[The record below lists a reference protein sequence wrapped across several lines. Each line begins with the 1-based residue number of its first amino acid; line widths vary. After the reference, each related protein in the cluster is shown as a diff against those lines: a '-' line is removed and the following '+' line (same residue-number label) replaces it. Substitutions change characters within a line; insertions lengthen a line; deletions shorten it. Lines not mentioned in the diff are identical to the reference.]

1 MPLADWSG
9 RGRKLRRLRSERDKL
24 SAALA
29 AAPPDGRGLDQAA
42 RQYGRLLRDAL
53 ALDPGL
59 AAQLFAEYDDRIP
72 PGAYGLAFGPPD
84 ETWLAGLTATTD
96 QQVLTV
102 VFGLATRLGLERPRQ
117 QAQAALADLLGQRG
131 DAAGLAA
138 QFRQWQGLGVL
149 DAQTLDRALRR
160 HVTRAGLAADTPLW
174 SSYFAQL
181 PEAMLPRVFE
191 VHCFLGRGTDAVA
204 LADSP
209 ARHLAAL
216 DCCAGSPRR
225 ADALAGLE
233 LARRLEDPAAVAR
246 LAGHAA
252 DLLFAARQ
260 YSEALELYRE
270 ADQAARQSECHEL
283 LGQLAEALAA
293 CPADQPDRLARL
305 AGLGQPAVDELVDRQ
320 ELTAALTRAGEL
332 LAELDRAAPVTDAVQ
347 ARRAEL
353 TGLRDAILAT
363 GRARFATLVREA
375 RPADRA
381 AAYAAWSRFEEQGG
395 DLSAAAQRAED
406 AGELYRAHRLYRQ
419 AERFGEA
426 DRVLQ
431 GEQTADG
438 LASRASAREAGGDLI
453 GAARLYEEA
462 GQPAQALERYER
474 AGDLAAAA
482 RCLLGWRGLAALAD
496 PRLAGWLRATG
507 GLEEL
512 IGLGLRAARDPEY
525 SEAAGQELL
534 RLQDEGAIPAALEPE
549 VDSALA
555 ALNIAP
561 RRRFDERAQGWVA
574 QARAEVDRRFAGIW
588 GLDLGTTTCAV
599 AIYDTREKQPVLC
612 PWKGATQFASTLSLD
627 ARGNEL
633 VGLSGEELL
642 ASWLTG
648 HVSAAKRAIG
658 TGRQYRL
665 GERSYRSEDVA
676 ARMIRHARGMVESFL
691 AGRVRERV
699 GELARAELGEVRE
712 EWLRR
717 AEQEHDLRLDRP
729 RAIVTIPAYFTNNQK
744 QGTRDACQVAEAELV
759 RMIHEPTAACV
770 AAARERHLTGRIV
783 VVDLGA
789 GTLDI
794 SFLEADE
801 NAYDVLTV
809 TGDNKFGGRDF
820 DDRVAA
826 ALASKL
832 AAQGI
837 GVPQDAVAARRMEI
851 AAEHLKV
858 SLSAQSQ
865 ASYTLLGFADQ
876 ASVQLEL
883 SRAELAQ
890 ILADPLARLRQTCA
904 GLADSLQQGPDHL
917 ILVGGP
923 MLSPLVTE
931 VIEDVFGLRRTQV
944 PDPRAAVARGA
955 ALQAAMLDGRLEAP
969 VLLDVTPLPLG
980 IRSVAERD
988 REHRVFSMIIDK
1000 NTRIPVQKQEIYTT
1014 IEDNQTAVDIEIF
1027 NGELDDELKIGE
1039 FRLDGI
1045 APAPAG
1051 IPQIEVTFS
1060 IDASCVLTVRALD
1073 KGTGRSKSIVVT
1085 DTTLLSPA
1093 ERDEMTRR
1101 YQLQREREQ
1110 VRQRVGELVDEAGL
1124 DDGEASWREFRG
1136 RLDSYRPSGGP
1147 LPPQDEEQLLEMYR
1161 EAGSVE
1167 VELALVQGPL
1177 RDLAATARAYLDQP
1191 EQPDD
1196 LERGRH
1202 LERELSQRVDR
1213 LARLLARLAGWNA
1226 LLVRL
1231 ALSGGDVLGR
1241 FRERYQ
1247 AGEYAAALRALAEL
1261 AAGPELAAEDLQRH
1275 LHCLAETGDA
1285 GRYREVLA
1293 AGAGLL
1299 GVAIPDPER
1308 LSAFGE
1314 QVGPALVRVGVALA
1328 GGGRAEGTGFLVS
1341 DRLVV
1346 TSAHLLAGTER
1357 GAAVDADQVEAALT
1371 GGRAQ
1376 VDRIFRPRSGHTD
1389 LALLRLSGPAS
1400 APPLRL
1406 GYPDLV
1412 RIGDRVRAAAPGAD
1426 GGPVVLAG
1434 GLVDR
1439 FETFPEQDLRLF
1451 RTGLRLEPRCSG
1463 APLLNE
1469 LGEVVGVLAIRDG
1482 AAGQGAFAVTADAL
1496 GPLLSQAGFARRPA

>member
-9 RGRKLRRLRSERDKL
+9 RGRKLRKLRNEAAKL
-24 SAALA
+24 PAALA
-29 AAPPDGRGLDQAA
+29 ATPPDGRGLDQAA
-42 RQYGRLLRDAL
+42 RQYGRLVRDAL

-72 PGAYGLAFGPPD
+72 ARSYALAFGPPD
-84 ETWLAGLTATTD
+84 ETWLAGLAATTD

-102 VFGLATRLGLERPRQ
+102 VYGLATRLGLERPRR

-138 QFRQWQGLGVL
+138 QFRHWQGLGVL
-149 DAQTLDRALRR
+149 DATTLDRALRR
-160 HVTRAGLAADTPLW
+160 HVARAGLAADAPLW
-174 SSYFAQL
+174 SSFFAQL
-181 PEAMLPRVFE
+181 PEAMLPALFE

-209 ARHLAAL
+209 ARQRAAL
-216 DCCAGSPRR
+216 DCCANSPRR

-260 YSEALELYRE
+260 YAEALELYWE
-270 ADQAARQSECHEL
+270 AGQAARQSECHEL
-283 LGQLAEALAA
+283 LGQLADALAT

-320 ELTAALTRAGEL
+320 ELTAALTRAREL

-347 ARRAEL
+347 ARRVEL

-381 AAYAAWSRFEEQGG
+381 AASAAWSRFEEQGG

-462 GQPAQALERYER
+462 GQPAEALQRYER
-474 AGDLAAAA
+474 AGDLSAAT
-482 RCLLGWRGLAALAD
+482 RCLLDWRGLAALAD
-496 PRLAGWLRATG
+496 ARLAGWLRATG
-507 GLEEL
+507 GVEEL
-512 IGLGLRAARDPEY
+512 IGLCLRAARDPEHGDR
-525 SEAAGQELL
+525 AGQELL

-561 RRRFDERAQGWVA
+561 RRGFDERAQGWVA
-574 QARAEVDRRFAGIW
+574 QARAEVDRRFARIW
-588 GLDLGTTTCAV
+588 GLDLGTTTCSV

-665 GERSYRSEDVA
+665 GQRSYRSEDVA

-699 GELARAELGEVRE
+699 GELARAELGEVRQD
-712 EWLRR
+712 WLRR

-744 QGTRDACQVAEAELV
+744 QGTRDACQIAEAELV

-801 NAYDVLTV
+801 NAYDVLKV

-832 AAQGI
+832 VAQGI
-837 GVPQDAVAARRMEI
+837 QVPRDDVAARRMEI

-858 SLSAQSQ
+858 SLSAQTQ
-865 ASYTLLGFADQ
+865 ASYTLLGFADR

-890 ILADPLARLRQTCA
+890 ILAEPLARLGQICA
-904 GLADSLQQGPDHL
+904 GLADSLPEPPDHL
-917 ILVGGP
+917 VLVGGP

-931 VIEDVFGLRRTQV
+931 VIEGVFGLRRTQV

-980 IRSVAERD
+980 IRSVAEGD

-1000 NTRIPVQKQEIYTT
+1000 NTRKQEIYTT
-1014 IEDNQTAVDIEIF
+1014 VEDSQTAVDIEIF

-1051 IPQIEVTFS
+1051 TPQIEVTFS
-1060 IDASCVLTVRALD
+1060 IDTSCVLTVRALD
-1073 KGTGRSKSIVVT
+1073 KGTGRSRSIVVT

-1101 YQLQREREQ
+1101 YQLQRERER
-1110 VRQRVGELVDEAGL
+1110 VRQRVAELIDEAGL
-1124 DDGEASWREFRG
+1124 DDGAASWREFRG
-1136 RLDSYRPSGGP
+1136 RLDAHRPTGGP
-1147 LPPQDEEQLLEMYR
+1147 LLAQDEEQLLEMYR
-1161 EAGSVE
+1161 EASSVE

-1177 RDLAATARAYLDQP
+1177 RDLAATARAYLDRP

-1196 LERGRH
+1196 LEQGRH
-1202 LERELSQRVDR
+1202 LERELSQRLDR

-1231 ALSGGDVLGR
+1231 ALSGGDPLGR

-1247 AGEYAAALRALAEL
+1247 AGEHTAALRALAEL
-1261 AAGPELAAEDLQRH
+1261 AAGPELAAEDLQRQ

-1285 GRYREVLA
+1285 VRYRDVLV

-1308 LSAFGE
+1308 LSAFSE
-1314 QVGPALVRVGVALA
+1314 LLGPALVRVGVALA

-1357 GAAVDADQVEAALT
+1357 GAAVDADQVEAALA
-1371 GGRAQ
+1371 GGRAE
-1376 VDRIFRPRSGHTD
+1376 VDRIFLPRSAHTD
-1389 LALLRLSGPAS
+1389 LALLRLSEPAS

-1426 GGPVVLAG
+1426 GGPAVLAG

-1439 FETFPEQDLRLF
+1439 FERFPEQDLRLF

-1496 GPLLSQAGFARRPA
+1496 GPLLSQAGFARHPA